1 MVSMHKMEGLGW
13 PVTLGCVGRAHPTLY
28 PDRMRQTGEL
38 CGMQS
43 VWLNALQWR
52 LSRRSAVEGLL
63 NTGCFDLRICT

>member
-43 VWLNALQWR
+43 VWLNAL
-52 LSRRSAVEGLL
+52 
-63 NTGCFDLRICT
+63 